1 MTLYLHAQLVQGGGR
16 EPEALA
22 LHLLHV
28 IQLLVLPEVVAH
40 TIVSLTGDPE
50 GLVLSVRQTGEDP
63 LVQEEQVVLK
73 TSHEVAGQDVL
84 VVPETIKIKIVRYNN
99 RSERQGKT
107 RTKRRTRTRRENQII
122 RENQRE
128 SQRERSNTDPACR
141 SASCTFSNRM
151 GEGASERGTW
161 ALAPLKSREATET
174 AILTP
179 GTTHQTRQSEII
191 NKHK

>member
-16 EPEALA
+16 EPEALV

-28 IQLLVLPEVVAH
+28 TQLLVLVPLVAH

-50 GLVLSVRQTGEDP
+50 GLVLPVRQTGEDP
-63 LVQEEQVVLK
+63 LVQEEHVVLK

-122 RENQRE
+122 RESERE
-128 SQRERSNTDPACR
+128 SEREIQYPACR
-141 SASCTFSNRM
+141 SASCTLSNRM

>member
-28 IQLLVLPEVVAH
+28 TQLLVLPVVVAH
-40 TIVSLTGDPE
+40 TTLSLTGEPE

-63 LVQEEQVVLK
+63 LVQEEHVVLK

-84 VVPETIKIKIVRYNN
+84 VVPETIKIKFVRYNN

-107 RTKRRTRTRRENQII
+107 RTKRRTRTRR
-122 RENQRE
+122 
-128 SQRERSNTDPACR
+128 
-141 SASCTFSNRM
+141 
-151 GEGASERGTW
+151 
-161 ALAPLKSREATET
+161 
-174 AILTP
+174 
-179 GTTHQTRQSEII
+179 
-191 NKHK
+191 

>member
-28 IQLLVLPEVVAH
+28 TQLPVLPVVVAH

-84 VVPETIKIKIVRYNN
+84 VVPETIKIKIVRYYN

-107 RTKRRTRTRRENQII
+107 RTKRRTRTRRENQRI
-122 RENQRE
+122 RERI
-128 SQRERSNTDPACR
+128 RKRDP
-141 SASCTFSNRM
+141 
-151 GEGASERGTW
+151 
-161 ALAPLKSREATET
+161 
-174 AILTP
+174 I
-179 GTTHQTRQSEII
+179 QTRPAGRPPAPSRTGWA
-191 NKHK
+191 KAPAKGGPGHWLH